1 METMV
6 MESGLE
12 KRRQI
17 YIKNYKNDWTK
28 YNEFAACVL
37 NMIKKA
43 LKDRQIYIAY
53 SSSRAK
59 KVESLEKKCN
69 KMQKNENGK
78 LCYKYSDFR
87 TEIMDLSGV
96 RIVTYLLEDIEEV
109 SKIIRDLFDVIEEHS
124 GNKLDLLAADRI
136 GYLSVHYIVKL
147 KEDKIVTGEEQYQ
160 DLLCEIQV
168 RTVLED
174 AWAQVFHDRQY
185 KAITT
190 PVPISNEI
198 QRRTNLLSGNL
209 ELLDYQINE
218 LVKEYDKESQVDKK
232 RKMQFIL
239 GCPIEGKILLKYL
252 EIKINKRLIF
262 YDYKTV
268 EKLLNMFRI
277 RSMRGLNAVFEDT
290 HCDNTFDDYRGHLTG
305 DKVIR
310 LVLIIKY
317 GQKYFERTDEK
328 LFLSDESRTFLQNY
342 IDVEKVFNYKK
353 NKEAFSNGK

>member
-1 METMV
+1 MNFCKMETRV
-6 MESGLE
+6 MENSLE
-12 KRRQI
+12 KRRQT
-17 YIKNYKNDWTK
+17 YIRNYKRDWDK
-28 YNEFAACVL
+28 HNEFAACVL

-43 LKDRQIYIAY
+43 LKDRQVFIAY
-53 SSSRAK
+53 SSSRGK
-59 KVESLEKKCN
+59 DVESLEKKCN
-69 KMQKNENGK
+69 KMQINEDGEPV
-78 LCYKYSDFR
+78 YKYSDFR
-87 TEIMDLSGV
+87 SEIMDLSGV

-136 GYLSVHYIVKL
+136 GYLSVHYIIKL

-160 DLLCEIQV
+160 DLLCEVQV

-185 KAITT
+185 KAIAT
-190 PVPISNEI
+190 PAPISNEI

-218 LVKEYDKESQVDKK
+218 LVKEYDKESQAEKK
-232 RKMQFIL
+232 RELQFIL
-239 GCPIEGKILLKYL
+239 SCPIERKRLLKYL

-262 YDYKTV
+262 YDYKTI
-268 EKLLNMFRI
+268 EKLLNVFKI
-277 RSMRGLNAVFEDT
+277 KNMRGLNAIFEDT
-290 HCDNTFDDYRGHLTG
+290 HCEKAFDDYRGHLTG

-317 GQKYFERTDEK
+317 GRKYFEKTDEK
-328 LFLSDESRTFLQNY
+328 LFLSDESKLFLQNY
-342 IDVEKVFNYKK
+342 IDIEKVFN
-353 NKEAFSNGK
+353 

>member
-1 METMV
+1 METRI
-6 MESGLE
+6 MENSLE
-12 KRRQI
+12 KRRQT
-17 YIKNYKNDWTK
+17 YIRNYKRDQDK
-28 YNEFAACVL
+28 HIEFAACVL

-43 LKDRQIYIAY
+43 LKDRQVFIAY
-53 SSSRAK
+53 SSSRGK
-59 KVESLEKKCN
+59 DVESLEKKCN
-69 KMQKNENGK
+69 KMQLNEDGE
-78 LCYKYSDFR
+78 LVYKYSDFR
-87 TEIMDLSGV
+87 SEIMDLSGV

-160 DLLCEIQV
+160 DLLCEVQV

-185 KAITT
+185 KAIAT

-218 LVKEYDKESQVDKK
+218 LVKEYDKESQAEKK
-232 RKMQFIL
+232 RELQIIL
-239 GCPIEGKILLKYL
+239 SCSIERKRLLKYL

-268 EKLLNMFRI
+268 EKLLNVFKI
-277 RSMRGLNAVFEDT
+277 KNMRGLNAIFEDT
-290 HCDNTFDDYRGHLTG
+290 HCEKAFDDYSGHLTG

-317 GQKYFERTDEK
+317 GRKYFEKTEEE
-328 LFLSDESRTFLQNY
+328 LFLSDESKLFLQNY
-342 IDVEKVFNYKK
+342 IDIEKVFN
-353 NKEAFSNGK
+353 